1 MIPHPELK
9 LTSVYTKDT
18 DIETMDKLEAVRPYV
33 ESAVAQLRNSPRAR
47 NTLFAI
53 LGLGV
58 LRHLNTA
65 LSRWIVNNRQGAK
78 PWQAERELVLVT
90 GGCSGIGKQIMEDM
104 ARTGVRVVIVDLHEP
119 NFALRKSKTR

>member
-1 MIPHPELK
+1 
-9 LTSVYTKDT
+9 
-18 DIETMDKLEAVRPYV
+18 MDKLEAVRPYV

-58 LRHLNTA
+58 LSHLNAA
-65 LSRWIVNNRQGAK
+65 LSRWIVNNRQRAK
-78 PWQAERELVLVT
+78 PWQAERELALVT

-104 ARTGVRVVIVDLHEP
+104 ARTGVRVVIVDLREP
-119 NFALRKSKTR
+119 NFALRKSKTRHPSDNITSA